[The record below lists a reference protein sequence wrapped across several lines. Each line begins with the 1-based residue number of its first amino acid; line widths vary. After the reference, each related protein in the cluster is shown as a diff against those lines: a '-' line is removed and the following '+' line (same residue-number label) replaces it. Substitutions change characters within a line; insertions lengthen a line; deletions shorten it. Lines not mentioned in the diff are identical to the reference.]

1 MDSELHGPI
10 SQADLATARKIL
22 DQEEY
27 LAWEKVATVTV
38 HGHEVHIH
46 RQALDNGLFEY
57 FAHGSLPLESEE
69 LVDVNFDEAYRVEWD
84 SYAKSIRV
92 VEATEHDGVEQET
105 LHWEVAVS
113 ERFPI
118 ATFSFS
124 VSPFSVSLANVQ

>member
-1 MDSELHGPI
+1 MDSEFCGPI
-10 SQADLATARKIL
+10 SQTDLATARKIL
-22 DQEEY
+22 DQGEY
-27 LAWEKVATVTV
+27 LAWEKVATVAV

-46 RQALDNGLFEY
+46 RKALDNGLFEY

-92 VEATEHDGVEQET
+92 IEATEHDGVDQET

-113 ERFPI
+113 LR
-118 ATFSFS
+118 
-124 VSPFSVSLANVQ
+124 NVAK